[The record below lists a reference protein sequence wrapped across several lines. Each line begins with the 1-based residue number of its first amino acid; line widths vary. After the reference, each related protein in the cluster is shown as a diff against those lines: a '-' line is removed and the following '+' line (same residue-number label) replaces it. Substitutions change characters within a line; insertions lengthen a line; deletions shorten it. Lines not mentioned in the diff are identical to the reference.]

1 MNFDP
6 KDFENFEEDLKS
18 LETLGFA
25 NKIEQFKGAEKA
37 YLDLRRAFCEDIS
50 KIPEIHHF
58 NKYSNTIQP
67 KISQERLQ
75 EIKDQLD
82 GMRDQLTKKREGLK
96 SLFSSAIL
104 EKIDE
109 LATILPQT
117 EKKGNKVVRTAWYA
131 ALSDV
136 RMEEPVSRDN
146 SKLFWDES
154 HRIINMITKELG
166 EIETREREKKETELT
181 RKKSTWCRDYLDSE
195 GIISREFSSSIT
207 DDAIIQ
213 MTIAKIEEKHS
224 KENDLDGGKCYCD
237 AVHDE
242 QRHYHF
248 AEAFWD
254 GERFICYTSSET
266 Y

>member
-37 YLDLRRAFCEDIS
+37 YLDLRRSMCEELANL
-50 KIPEIHHF
+50 PEIRNF

-67 KISQERLQ
+67 NISKERLQ
-75 EIKDQLD
+75 EIKTLI
-82 GMRDQLTKKREGLK
+82 GEMRHTLAKKRDDLK
-96 SLFSSAIL
+96 NLFSRVIF
-104 EKIDE
+104 EKIEE
-109 LATILPQT
+109 LTPILPQT

-136 RMEEPVSRDN
+136 RMEDPVSRDN
-146 SKLFWDES
+146 SKLFWEES

-166 EIETREREKKETELT
+166 EIEAKGKEKKAKELSN
-181 RKKSTWCRDYLDSE
+181 KKSSWCRDYLDRE
-195 GIISREFSSSIT
+195 GVISRQFSASIS

-213 MTIAKIEEKHS
+213 MAIAKIEEKHS
-224 KENDLDGGKCYCD
+224 EEHELDGGKCYCD
-237 AVHDE
+237 SHDE

-254 GERFICYTSSET
+254 GEGFSCYTTSAT